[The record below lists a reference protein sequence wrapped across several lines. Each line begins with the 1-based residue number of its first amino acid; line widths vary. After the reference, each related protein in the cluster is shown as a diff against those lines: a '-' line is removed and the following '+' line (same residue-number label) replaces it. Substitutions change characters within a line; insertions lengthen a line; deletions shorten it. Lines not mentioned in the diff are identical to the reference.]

1 MGNKLCQEF
10 SEIANIL
17 QCIIE
22 YSEED
27 PTKRSDYFK
36 LIQKHAEKAL
46 LKLEE
51 DHLVKECAD

>member
-1 MGNKLCQEF
+1 MGNKLCEEF

-22 YSEED
+22 YNEND
-27 PTKRSDYFK
+27 PMKRSDYFR
-36 LIQKHAEKAL
+36 LIQQHSKKAL

-51 DHLVKECAD
+51 YHLVEN

>member
-1 MGNKLCQEF
+1 MGNKLCVEF
-10 SEIANIL
+10 GEIANIL

-22 YSEED
+22 YNEDD

-36 LIQKHAEKAL
+36 LIQRHAEKAL

-51 DHLVKECAD
+51 EHLVQA

>member
-1 MGNKLCQEF
+1 MGNKLCEEF

-22 YSEED
+22 YSEND

-36 LIQKHAEKAL
+36 LIQTHSQKAL

-51 DHLVKECAD
+51 YHLVEN